1 MKRFSVR
8 ASSWGAL
15 FDCSHRWEGV
25 HLLGMFKPSGLRA
38 QLGTAIHASTAIFDT
53 SRMNDAGL
61 TADECAQ
68 ALVDTLRRPDREC
81 DFSGED
87 LTVNEAERI
96 GLALHAKYC
105 EQISPRY
112 TFFAVELTT
121 KTLVIDCGN
130 GVEIE
135 MTGTMDR
142 ARVVECGG
150 ELAIGDLKS
159 GKNAVSSEGLAKTR
173 GHAPQVGTYQILT
186 EHTTGIRV
194 ADDAEIIGLS
204 TGNARVA
211 VSQIENPRSVLL
223 GSDGKPGLLTY
234 AAEMFKSGLFPPNN
248 QSMLCG
254 AKYCARFSTCQ
265 FHG

>member
-1 MKRFSVR
+1 M
-8 ASSWGAL
+8 
-15 FDCSHRWEGV
+15 
-25 HLLGMFKPSGLRA
+25 
-38 QLGTAIHASTAIFDT
+38 
-53 SRMNDAGL
+53 
-61 TADECAQ
+61 
-68 ALVDTLRRPDREC
+68 
-81 DFSGED
+81 
-87 LTVNEAERI
+87 
-96 GLALHAKYC
+96 
-105 EQISPRY
+105 
-112 TFFAVELTT
+112 
-121 KTLVIDCGN
+121 
-130 GVEIE
+130 
-135 MTGTMDR
+135 
-142 ARVVECGG
+142 
-150 ELAIGDLKS
+150 
-159 GKNAVSSEGLAKTR
+159 SSEGLAKTR